1 MEWFCI
7 ENDQWPVHLQI
18 PGFYKLLPSI
28 ANIQN
33 AQLSPGAW
41 KHLVWGKR
49 SLLPRASHW
58 NHGLPMKVMNIVQ
71 RMPRSVDALP
81 WICMLG
87 FSWTFNCNVWV
98 CQTVK
103 TNPTRLVT
111 IRMGKQKDTTWVWQL
126 LKPKLPISRNRLWW
140 PHIVGFW
147 LSVKFQGSK
156 TLLPY
161 YVRTFCGHF
170 LGYIPCSCRF
180 RNSGNLEPIPEK

>member
-1 MEWFCI
+1 MTS
-7 ENDQWPVHLQI
+7 DQFICRSQ
-18 PGFYKLLPSI
+18 GFINYCHLLPISKML
-28 ANIQN
+28 NSRPE
-33 AQLSPGAW
+33 LGSTWSGASAPCCLAPHIEIMGYPW
-41 KHLVWGKR
+41 R
-49 SLLPRASHW
+49 SW
-58 NHGLPMKVMNIVQ
+58 NIVQ

-81 WICMLG
+81 WICLLG
-87 FSWTFNCNVWV
+87 FSWTFNCNVLV

-126 LKPKLPISRNRLWW
+126 LKPKLHISRNHLWW

-161 YVRTFCGHF
+161 YVRTFFGHF

-180 RNSGNLEPIPEK
+180 RNNGNLEPIPEK